1 MKDLRTGVVGVGH
14 LGRFHAQKYAACSD
28 FRGVFDRNPERAAAV
43 AAELGCRA
51 FPSLEAL
58 LAAVDAIS
66 IATPTSTHCA
76 VAKAALGAGVHCLVE
91 KPFTLDLDEARVL
104 EDLAGQTGKV
114 LAVGHIE
121 RAHPAIRSLRERGFG
136 APRYVEAERLAP
148 FKPRS
153 LDIDVIM
160 DLMIHDLDLT
170 LWLSGDD
177 LRDIRAVGVAAVTDK
192 ADMAN
197 AWVTLGGGAVA
208 NLAASRVVRE
218 PVRRMRIFWED
229 RYASVDFMTRQLRL
243 AERGRGSVPGIPGVA
258 EQILELPAEDALEF
272 EVRNFLAAV
281 LGREAPLCSAREGS
295 RALAAALG
303 VRAAVETFLQGEEA
317 ASCRKR

>member
-1 MKDLRTGVVGVGH
+1 MKALRTAVVGVGH

-28 FRGVFDRNPERAAAV
+28 LQGVFDQDPERAAAV
-43 AAELGCRA
+43 AAELGCIA

-58 LAAVDAIS
+58 LAQVDAIS
-66 IATPTSTHCA
+66 IATPTSTHCQ
-76 VAKAALGAGVHCLVE
+76 VATAALNAGVHCLVE
-91 KPFTLDLDEARVL
+91 KPFTLDLAEAEYLEELAARV
-104 EDLAGQTGKV
+104 GKV

-121 RAHPAIRSLRERGFG
+121 RAHPAIRTLRERGFG
-136 APRYVEAERLAP
+136 APRYLEAERLAP

-170 LWLSGDD
+170 LWLSGEA
-177 LRDIRAVGVAAVTDK
+177 LQDIRAVGVAAVTDK

-197 AWVTLGGGAVA
+197 AWVTLDSGAVA

-229 RYASVDFMTRQLRL
+229 RYASVDFMARQLRL
-243 AERGRGSVPGIPGVA
+243 VERGGGSVPGIPGVA
-258 EQILELPAEDALEF
+258 EQVLELPAEDALEF
-272 EVRNFLAAV
+272 EVRNFLGAV
-281 LGREAPLCSAREGS
+281 LGREMVLCSAREG
-295 RALAAALG
+295 RHALAAALG
-303 VRAAVETFLQGEEA
+303 VRAAVETFLQGKEA
-317 ASCRKR
+317 G